1 MGGRL
6 KVSFT
11 VVTVIIGFML
21 AIQFQTV
28 QEPVIRDT
36 RDVWELREA
45 LLKEKELNSNLN
57 TEMRSVEGKLEQ
69 YKAQQESSPEEA
81 LKQTLEELKAEAG
94 LTEKKG
100 PGLTITIEPVEEE
113 LLLGEPVKNVSPQ
126 LLERLIN
133 ELSKYDATD
142 ISIDGHRL
150 VNTSVI
156 RDINGE
162 TKVDGYSIRSL
173 PFEVKVLTADYATA
187 EKLYNRMQVSQSL
200 EDFFIDNLRVNI
212 SKPLEDQKIP
222 AYEDTIRVRLMEPV
236 KETGGNG

>member
-94 LTEKKG
+94 LTEKK
-100 PGLTITIEPVEEE
+100 
-113 LLLGEPVKNVSPQ
+113 
-126 LLERLIN
+126 R
-133 ELSKYDATD
+133 
-142 ISIDGHRL
+142 
-150 VNTSVI
+150 
-156 RDINGE
+156 
-162 TKVDGYSIRSL
+162 
-173 PFEVKVLTADYATA
+173 
-187 EKLYNRMQVSQSL
+187 
-200 EDFFIDNLRVNI
+200 
-212 SKPLEDQKIP
+212 
-222 AYEDTIRVRLMEPV
+222 
-236 KETGGNG
+236 TGAHSHD